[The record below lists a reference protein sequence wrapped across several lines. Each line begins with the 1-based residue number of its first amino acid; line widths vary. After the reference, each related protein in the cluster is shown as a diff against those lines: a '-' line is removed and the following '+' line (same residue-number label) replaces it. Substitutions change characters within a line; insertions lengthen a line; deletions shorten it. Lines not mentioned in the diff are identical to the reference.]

1 MKKSTHLLHAMIKNA
16 EIHFNNLGTPVAD
29 NFNDVYF
36 SNDDGLSESDYVFYQ
51 QNNMPHR
58 LQNHDRPHFV
68 IAETGFGTGLNFLN
82 TWQQFKNHLTNR
94 QQANRE
100 VHNLAQQSVQRLH
113 FISFEKYPIKAT
125 ELKQALQVWPTLA
138 PLSELLL
145 KKYPI
150 NLAGCHR
157 LEFDNGQIILDL
169 HFGDVQESIAAMSNP
184 AQGLID
190 AWYLDGFAPSKNP
203 EMWQQSLFNAMV
215 NLSRTSATFATFTAA
230 GFVRRGLAEA
240 GFTVQKVK
248 GHGNKREML
257 TGYLTQANDAHSTP
271 AYFAH
276 QPSSLKHV
284 AVIGGGIASSAILYS
299 LAKRGIG
306 AQLFCQDSQLAM
318 GASHNVQGAVY
329 PHLQAKNS
337 PHSELFAHSFL
348 YAKRLYQQ
356 LTDNGFTYDHQWC
369 GVLQHAV
376 KQPLAERHQNI
387 ENKQLWP
394 TELMH
399 SVTPEQ
405 SDEIAGVRTG
415 YSGVYFPL
423 GGWVNPP
430 QLVNALFQQAQ
441 ALTAIQSHFNCDI
454 EALEK
459 TSQGWLLKSHGQQFG
474 PFSDVIICA
483 GEHSDRFAQTQ
494 SLPIVGVRGQVSHVQ
509 ASAASRQLKTVLC
522 HKGYFTPAYLDH
534 HCMGATFEKNSKSR
548 AVTEQDNQTNREQ
561 LLNFYG
567 QTEFATSLGK
577 VTAAKAAVRC
587 SFIDHLPMA
596 GEWAQQ
602 SDYIQ
607 AFANLRLGKRYQ
619 YQALQK
625 PQQGLHLLTGFG
637 ARGLCSAPLC
647 AEHLIAALNNE
658 PLPLSERVS
667 QAIHPARFIVRDLIR
682 NKI

>member
-1 MKKSTHLLHAMIKNA
+1 MIKNA
-16 EIHFNNLGTPVAD
+16 NIHFNHLGTPVAD
-29 NFNDVYF
+29 SFDDVYF
-36 SNDDGLSESDYVFYQ
+36 SNDDGLSESHYVFYQ
-51 QNNMPHR
+51 QNNIAER
-58 LQNHDRPHFV
+58 LQNHDREYFV

-82 TWQQFKNHLTNR
+82 AWQQFSDHL
-94 QQANRE
+94 QCPQ
-100 VHNLAQQSVQRLH
+100 VQSQQSNNVQRLH
-113 FISFEKYPIKAT
+113 FISFEKYPLSVND
-125 ELKQALQVWPTLA
+125 LKQALQAWPS
-138 PLSELLL
+138 LSHLSAQLVSH
-145 KKYPI
+145 YPI
-150 NLAGCHR
+150 NLTGCHR
-157 LEFDNGQIILDL
+157 LEFANGLVVLDL
-169 HFGDVQESIAAMSNP
+169 YFGDVLECINSMSYP
-184 AQGLID
+184 QSGLVD
-190 AWYLDGFAPSKNP
+190 AWFLDGFAPSKNP
-203 EMWQQSLFNAMV
+203 DMWQQSVFNAMV
-215 NLSRTSATFATFTAA
+215 DISRSNATLATFTAA
-230 GFVRRGLAEA
+230 GFVRRGLIEA
-240 GFTVQKVK
+240 GFSMQKAK
-248 GHGNKREML
+248 GFGRKREML
-257 TGYLTQANDAHSTP
+257 VGTLAQANSKQSAP
-271 AYFAH
+271 AYFEH
-276 QPSSLKHV
+276 HLSPLTNV
-284 AVIGGGIASSAILYS
+284 AVIGGGIASSCILYS
-299 LAKRGIG
+299 LAKRGIPSH
-306 AQLFCQDSQLAM
+306 LFCQDKQPAM
-318 GASHNVQGAVY
+318 GASHNVQGAIY

-356 LTDNGFTYDHQWC
+356 LTENGFHYDHQWC

-405 SDEIAGVRTG
+405 GDEIAGVCTG

-494 SLPIVGVRGQVSHVQ
+494 SLPIIGVRGQVSHVQ